1 MNKKI
6 AYSNYCIAY
15 LDILGFK
22 NIVNSETAST
32 IHEIFSNV
40 RFAKKLISGG
50 TKEKDIFCEI
60 RKKTKFYFFSDSI
73 VCSIPMEE
81 PMAFEMVASNCM
93 LLQHVHW
100 VRGLQVWVRGAI
112 TIGNLFCGQSEVFGP
127 ALVEA
132 YTLESKDAK
141 YPRIVMTEETY
152 KQGIAN
158 SDNKEDIGFI
168 LKTDN
173 ELRMVEC
180 LRSFSRYE
188 STFRR
193 LIESVEKNIREITE
207 LRVRE
212 KYVWIKKN
220 YYDLFDD
227 LNETRSQM

>member
-22 NIVNSETAST
+22 NIVNSEAAST

-40 RFAKKLISGG
+40 RLAKKLISGG
-50 TKEKDIFCEI
+50 TKEKDIICEI

-93 LLQHVHW
+93 LLQHALW
-100 VRGLQVWVRGAI
+100 IKGLQVWIRGAI
-112 TIGNLFCGQSEVFGP
+112 TIGDLYCGQGEVFGP
-127 ALVEA
+127 ALVDA
-132 YTLESKDAK
+132 YILESTDAK

-152 KQGIAN
+152 RQGIAN
-158 SDNKEDIGFI
+158 SNRKEDIGFI
-168 LKTDN
+168 FKTDN

-180 LRSFSRYE
+180 LRFFSGYKLA
-188 STFRR
+188 FRQ

-207 LRVRE
+207 PRVQE

-220 YYDLFDD
+220 YSELFDN
-227 LNETRSQM
+227 LNKTHS